1 MCPKS
6 VDNVSNLPWFLG
18 GLEGSCGVQESL
30 NREQA
35 SGVLG
40 GPTGF
45 RHPGSGVIVLPIRII
60 LLFYFFIFLK
70 KKNTGTLEQIGQQY
84 IKSLKSLHKIDL
96 KCSEHARTFRTSIIS
111 MV

>member
-6 VDNVSNLPWFLG
+6 VDNVSNLPWVLG
-18 GLEGSCGVQESL
+18 GLEGSWEVQL
-30 NREQA
+30 G
-35 SGVLG
+35 SGI
-40 GPTGF
+40 